1 MPGIAVDHDGVA
13 VTSRQRLGNRD
24 IGIETVPMLIKRRD
38 GERRSELYRACIRRQ
53 DPGQHVDQR
62 GLAAAVWADDA
73 DTVTALDTD
82 REVADDRAAIVA
94 LANTARFDDQR
105 AGRRGRTGDDGG
117 VSGGTAIAATL
128 FSKRLQVA
136 DPAHI
141 ALASAGDAV
150 THPVFLGNDS
160 AIELVLIAF
169 LLRQHRIAPFF
180 EMGKSTLQA
189 ARLAAVEPDRA
200 ARQRREEAPI

>member
-1 MPGIAVDHDGVA
+1 AGLFAREQKVFHVADDMPGIAVDHDGVA

-82 REVADDRAAIVA
+82 REVPDDRAAIVA
-94 LANTARFDDQR
+94 LANTARF
-105 AGRRGRTGDDGG
+105 
-117 VSGGTAIAATL
+117 
-128 FSKRLQVA
+128 
-136 DPAHI
+136 
-141 ALASAGDAV
+141 
-150 THPVFLGNDS
+150 
-160 AIELVLIAF
+160 
-169 LLRQHRIAPFF
+169 
-180 EMGKSTLQA
+180 
-189 ARLAAVEPDRA
+189 
-200 ARQRREEAPI
+200 